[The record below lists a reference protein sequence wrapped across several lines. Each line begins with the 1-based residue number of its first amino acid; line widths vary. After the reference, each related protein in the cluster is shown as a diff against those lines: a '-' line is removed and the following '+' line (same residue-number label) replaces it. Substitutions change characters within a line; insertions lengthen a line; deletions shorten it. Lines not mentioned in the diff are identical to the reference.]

1 MKIRNGFV
9 SNSSSSSFVILG
21 VKRQNDEDI
30 DDFYDMIEN
39 EKFEYK
45 EIETL
50 CTDDDDGIVTGIII
64 ADNEELDETS
74 TSFEELQKMAQKVA
88 TALKVDINKVELVTG
103 CRPA

>member
-21 VKRQNDEDI
+21 VKRQNDEDT

-39 EKFEYK
+39 EEFEYK

-50 CTDDDDGIVTGIII
+50 WTNDEDGIVTGIII
-64 ADNEELDETS
+64 ADDEELDETS

-88 TALKVDINKVELVTG
+88 TALKVNINKVELVTG